1 MRCGRMV
8 ERWRCV
14 STNLLRL
21 TSVSSSESPRHQ
33 CPHKVI
39 CILQEGRG
47 IVEQNCSFCSPPLLS
62 SPSPLLLP
70 SLLPFFPPLPPP
82 FTPPSYPSPPTFFP
96 SSSPSLLPFLPSSS
110 PSLLPFLP
118 SSSLHSSLI
127 SFPSYLLPFFS
138 FLSPL
143 PSPSPQLTLT
153 TFPSPKWLHAS
164 QGVVRCVSQLPY
176 STTPL

>member
-62 SPSPLLLP
+62 SPSSPPPSFPLPFLSSPSSSFHSSLISFPSYLLPLLLP
-70 SLLPFFPPLPPP
+70 FSPP
-82 FTPPSYPSPPTFFP
+82 FLP

-118 SSSLHSSLI
+118 SSS
-127 SFPSYLLPFFS
+127 PSLLPFLPSSSPPPPFTPLLYPS
-138 FLSPL
+138 PPTSSPSSLSSPLSPL
-143 PSPSPQLTLT
+143 P
-153 TFPSPKWLHAS
+153 LHS
-164 QGVVRCVSQLPY
+164 
-176 STTPL
+176 

>member
-62 SPSPLLLP
+62 SPSSPPP
-70 SLLPFFPPLPPP
+70 SFPLPFL
-82 FTPPSYPSPPTFFP
+82 SSP
-96 SSSPSLLPFLPSSS
+96 SSSF
-110 PSLLPFLP
+110 
-118 SSSLHSSLI
+118 HSSLI
-127 SFPSYLLPFFS
+127 SFPSYLLPLLLPFSPPLLSSPSSPPPPSFSPLLYPSPPTSSPSLLLFS

-143 PSPSPQLTLT
+143 HSKHRLPSPL
-153 TFPSPKWLHAS
+153 PSGYMPARGW
-164 QGVVRCVSQLPY
+164 
-176 STTPL
+176 